1 MLKQLLP
8 ANATSWEEALAS
20 TIDTIVSVE
29 GSINAIRGTKLV
41 NPPAAWLPFLVYE
54 YGLDELRPYVPNLYE
69 LIEQGIDWQRVR
81 GTHAAVQKGLGFIG
95 YTASIEEAL
104 ARRHFWNSFQ
114 LRFPT
119 LPPVDYPDLDRIDG
133 IATLSVPK
141 RSVFRRGVHYYDV
154 GPLVGDGGA
163 KLDGS
168 RLEAESGVR
177 LRENGP
183 LWSFGRPTEIVNLLT
198 EEDGSA
204 IDNWLEPVVGGLTW
218 EDMGYPW
225 TDATFPWTADGVD
238 ARAALLAAWFQ
249 ANPGYVCL
257 RDTDGLIGYRRLRAQ
272 WTVEDDTAGVYK
284 VANIKYQPTPSGR
297 RAYLAA
303 LTGFGDGAGRT
314 ATSVS
319 LAFNLVTADD
329 VPPGRLWLEED
340 DVVSADEIATTNVS
354 IPLRPTVRED
364 IKFILRF

>member
-8 ANATSWEEALAS
+8 TNATSWEEAFAA
-20 TIDTIVSVE
+20 TFDTISGVE

-41 NPPAAWLPFLVYE
+41 SPPAAWLPFLIYE
-54 YGLDELRPYVPNLYE
+54 YGLDELRPYVPNLYN
-69 LIEQGIDWQRVR
+69 LIEQGIDWQRIR
-81 GTHAAVQKGLGFIG
+81 GTHASVAMGLGFIG
-95 YTASIEEAL
+95 YSAAIEEAF
-104 ARRHFWNSFQ
+104 ARRNFWNSFQ

-119 LPPVDYPDLDRIDG
+119 LPVNDSPDLDRIDG

-154 GPLVGDGGA
+154 GPLVADGRTR
-163 KLDGS
+163 LDGS

-183 LWSFGRPTEIVNLLT
+183 LWSFGRPTDTVHLLT
-198 EEDGSA
+198 EAEGDALGIWA
-204 IDNWLEPVVGGLTW
+204 EPIEGGLAW
-218 EDMGYPW
+218 ADMNFPW
-225 TDATFPWTADGVD
+225 TDADFPWEVDGAD
-238 ARAALLAAWFQ
+238 ARAAVLAAWFQ
-249 ANPGYVCL
+249 THLGYVVL
-257 RDTDGLIGYRRLRAQ
+257 RDGDGVIGYRRLRVAR
-272 WTVEDDTAGVYK
+272 TVEDDIAGIYR
-284 VANIKYQPTPSGR
+284 VANIKYQPTVAGR
-297 RAYLAA
+297 RVYLAA

-319 LAFNLVTADD
+319 LAFNLVTEDG
-329 VPPGRLWLEED
+329 VPPGRLWLEPS
-340 DVVSADEIATTNVS
+340 DVISSDEIATTNVD